1 LMWPSSVTYLKG
13 LGFTA
18 AVVWRTPRRVMPPPG
33 PHKKGMKCGY
43 KLGTRGRKRGEIN
56 KKPSPASRNRLP
68 SRRFFM
74 GRLGRG
80 VWRMGLGVL
89 SRPAGCW
96 SWLRPRGVSAPH
108 GTVPVS
114 CWRWL
119 RGHLCGAG
127 VGSGHPC
134 GGTETGPNRADARRK
149 SSNRYALAGVGSAC
163 MAVEGL
169 NSGNGEHT
177 KIQQKRKG

>member
-1 LMWPSSVTYLKG
+1 MLKMLTYYRRRRPVIPYVKV
-13 LGFTA
+13 A
-18 AVVWRTPRRVMPPPG
+18 AVPRAWRTPRRAEAAAR
-33 PHKKGMKCGY
+33 
-43 KLGTRGRKRGEIN
+43 TQKRVEERLYVRSGGVIN
-56 KKPSPASRNRLP
+56 KKPSPASLHRLP
-68 SRRFFM
+68 SHRFFM

-119 RGHLCGAG
+119 RPPMWGDRDRPQQGGCLEKVRQPLCIGW
-127 VGSGHPC
+127 SWLRMY
-134 GGTETGPNRADARRK
+134 GG
-149 SSNRYALAGVGSAC
+149 
-163 MAVEGL
+163 
-169 NSGNGEHT
+169 
-177 KIQQKRKG
+177 